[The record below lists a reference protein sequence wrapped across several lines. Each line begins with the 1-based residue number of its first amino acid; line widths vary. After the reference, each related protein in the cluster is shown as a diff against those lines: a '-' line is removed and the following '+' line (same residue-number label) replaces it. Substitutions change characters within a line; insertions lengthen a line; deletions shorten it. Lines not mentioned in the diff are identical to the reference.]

1 MPGDSFHSATKCRFL
16 PDSGLRAQ
24 CPNRHTVLGLLLDQ
38 RRRVSGSRLYRSVD
52 RANHDDDEWRC
63 SSDAAARLL
72 HQSNR
77 RLDDRLSV
85 LVLLFHV
92 LQLFL
97 FLLSMIYSLSVFLSI
112 FQWFSVFPGSTLCV
126 FRMIV
131 CLSVC
136 LSVCFQYGTVRA
148 SLCALNSSTDSSIFT
163 CISNFLVFCICILD
177 SAFLPVSVCLSGHDQ
192 RIPMCLSRSLN
203 SSTGFSMF
211 HVSLDDRLSGVRVRV
226 VDRVRRRQRDREAA
240 YSSTSRG
247 CR

>member
-97 FLLSMIYSLSVFLSI
+97 FLFSMIYSLSVFLSI
-112 FQWFSVFPGSTLCV
+112 FPVVLCVSRFYTLC
-126 FRMIV
+126 
-131 CLSVC
+131 
-136 LSVCFQYGTVRA
+136 
-148 SLCALNSSTDSSIFT
+148 
-163 CISNFLVFCICILD
+163 IS
-177 SAFLPVSVCLSGHDQ
+177 
-192 RIPMCLSRSLN
+192 
-203 SSTGFSMF
+203 
-211 HVSLDDRLSGVRVRV
+211 DDRLSVCPSVCLFVSSMVRSAHRYVL
-226 VDRVRRRQRDREAA
+226 
-240 YSSTSRG
+240 
-247 CR
+247 